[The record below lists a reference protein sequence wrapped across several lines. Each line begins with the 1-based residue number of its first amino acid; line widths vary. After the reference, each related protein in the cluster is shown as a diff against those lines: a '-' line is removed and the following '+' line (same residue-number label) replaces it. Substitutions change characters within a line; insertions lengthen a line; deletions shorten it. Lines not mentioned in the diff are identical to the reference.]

1 MTELLHQIDLA
12 TLASMVKPIL
22 AHAEHFADGAR
33 PGESALYGWLLL
45 CSPLAGALL
54 IGIGYRKL
62 SDRAAGWLGT
72 AAIFLAFGAALASL
86 VQLLGMNPE
95 ERHIL
100 SGYKYAEAFGVN
112 FQLDIYVDQLSV
124 FMALVVTGVSALIH
138 LYSVA
143 YMKSDAGYLR
153 FFGYLNFFVFSMLL
167 LVLAGNLAMLIIGWA
182 FVGTASY
189 LLISFWYRRETAT
202 AAGIKAFVINVIGD
216 VGIVVA
222 AYLLWHE
229 LGTLSIPGLL
239 ANAEDAF
246 TVAPS
251 TEFTAAA
258 LLLLVGAFAKS
269 AQVPLHTWLPD
280 AMEGPTPVSALIHA
294 ATMVTAGVYLIC
306 RMHPFIEISETAT
319 LTAAFLG
326 TATLLI
332 AATTALVQTDLK
344 RIIAYST
351 MSQIGYMVAGAA
363 AAAYSA
369 SMFHLMTHAFFK
381 ALLFMS
387 AGSVIAAMANNQDVR
402 RMGGFRK
409 AMPFT
414 YAAFTVGAL
423 TLAGFP
429 FFSGFFS
436 KDEIISYTLHR
447 GGEFTVVAI
456 GMYIGAVLTA
466 IYSMRAV
473 FLVFHGDPCD
483 EAKELEAG
491 ELAHGEPRNPATGEP
506 EDTGVGFPGRDHQVA
521 EREGEMRTAMGVLAF
536 LAVVAG
542 AVQIPGVTHLIES
555 WLEPVFADSRYAHDI
570 PAISTQ
576 WLGLGFGAI
585 LALTGIATAYWIYV
599 ARRGVG
605 ERLTARFPRV
615 HALLANAWY
624 FDRIYDAAIVRPF
637 AVFADFCNSVLERY
651 VAQGIVSGTGEAV
664 RAGSQRL
671 RGFQSGLTRVYALS
685 VIGGATIVAIY
696 FLVLAK

>member
-1 MTELLHQIDLA
+1 MTELLNDSGLLNSV
-12 TLASMVKPIL
+12 TPLL
-22 AHAEHFADGAR
+22 AHAADFARGAR
-33 PGESALYGWLLL
+33 PDHSATYGWLLL
-45 CSPLAGALL
+45 FTPLLGAIV
-54 IGIGYRKL
+54 IGLTWKKV
-62 SDRAAGWLGT
+62 SDRAAGLIGT
-72 AAIFLAFGAALASL
+72 AAIFLAFGAALACFA
-86 VQLLGMNPE
+86 QLMGMDPE

-100 SGYKYAEAFGVN
+100 AGYTYAQAFGVD
-112 FQLDIYVDQLSV
+112 FRFDIYVDQLSV
-124 FMALVVTGVSALIH
+124 FMALVVTGVSAMIH

-143 YMKSDAGYLR
+143 YMKSDAGYHR
-153 FFGYLNFFVFSMLL
+153 FFSYLNFFVFSMLL
-167 LVLAGNLAMLIIGWA
+167 LVLAGNLALLVVGWA
-182 FVGTASY
+182 FVGAASY

-222 AYLLWHE
+222 AYLLWAE
-229 LGTLSIPGLL
+229 LGTLTIPSML

-246 TVAPS
+246 TVSPS
-251 TEFTAAA
+251 PEFTAAA

-269 AQVPLHTWLPD
+269 AQVPLQTWLPD

-351 MSQIGYMVAGAA
+351 MSQIGYMIAGAA

-369 SMFHLMTHAFFK
+369 SLFHLMTHAFFK

-414 YAAFTVGAL
+414 YVVFTIGAL

-447 GGEFTVVAI
+447 GGVFTVIAA
-456 GMYIGAVLTA
+456 GMYIGAILTA

-483 EAKELEAG
+483 EATQLEGG
-491 ELAHGEPRNPATGEP
+491 ELAHGDHVNPATGAR
-506 EDTGVGFPGRDHQVA
+506 EDTEVGFPGPDHQIA
-521 EREGEMRTAMGVLAF
+521 EREGEMRTAMGILAF
-536 LAVVAG
+536 LAIVAG

-570 PAISTQ
+570 PSIATQ
-576 WLGLGFGAI
+576 WIGLGVGAAI
-585 LALTGIATAYWIYV
+585 ALTGIAIAYWTYV
-599 ARRGVG
+599 ANRGVS
-605 ERLTARFPRV
+605 ERLATRFGRL
-615 HALLANAWY
+615 HALLSNAWY
-624 FDRIYDAAIVRPF
+624 FDHIYDVLIVRPASKF
-637 AVFADFCNSVLERY
+637 AAFCNNVVERF
-651 VAQGIVSGTGEAV
+651 VVQGIVDGATGAAKSGASRV
-664 RAGSQRL
+664 RSW
-671 RGFQSGLTRVYALS
+671 QSGLARVYALS
-685 VIGGATIVAIY
+685 VIGGTTIIAIY